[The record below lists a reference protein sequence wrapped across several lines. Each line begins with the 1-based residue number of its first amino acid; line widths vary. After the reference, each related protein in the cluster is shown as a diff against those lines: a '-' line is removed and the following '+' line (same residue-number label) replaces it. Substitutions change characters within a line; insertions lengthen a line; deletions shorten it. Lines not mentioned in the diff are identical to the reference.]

1 MIRLF
6 THRNV
11 CIYLVGETISL
22 FGDTALWLA
31 MGIWVKSLTGSNAA
45 AGLVFF
51 VFAIPSL
58 GAPLSGL
65 LVDRVRRRPLLIV
78 TNLLIGAVVLS
89 LLLVHNRNDI
99 WLIYVVMFLYGTS
112 ATLIGSAQSALLTV
126 LVPDD
131 LLGDANG
138 LLQTIRQG
146 LRLIGP
152 LTGAGLFVWLGGGA
166 VAIIDA
172 VTFLAAVITLL
183 FVRVEEPQLERS
195 EHHWIGEVL
204 AGMKHVRDTIVLRQ
218 LVIAGALALL
228 VIGFS
233 ETLIFAIVDSGLH
246 RPPAFIGILST
257 IQGVGGLLGG
267 LTAAIV
273 MKRSAEGVLAGLGL
287 LLIAFGTL
295 LLTFPSLIVVLTGVV
310 LFGTGLPWL
319 IVGVYTLIQR
329 ATPSQLQGRVYSAF
343 DVLIGTPQTISI
355 ALGAALIGVIDYRL
369 LLIVMAVVL
378 ACSAV
383 YLLTRREQWS
393 RRVQEPVPPVPEPAV
408 EHSKT

>member
-1 MIRLF
+1 MICLF
-6 THRNV
+6 THRNI

-58 GAPLSGL
+58 GSPLSGL
-65 LVDRVRRRPLLIV
+65 LVDRVRRRPLLII

-99 WLIYVVMFLYGTS
+99 WLIYAVMFLYGIS

-126 LVPDD
+126 LVPND

-172 VTFLAAVITLL
+172 ATFLAATIALL
-183 FVRVEEPQLERS
+183 LVRVEEPQPERP
-195 EHHWIGEVL
+195 EHHWVSEVL

-218 LVIAGALALL
+218 LVIACALALL
-228 VIGFS
+228 VVGFG

-287 LLIAFGTL
+287 LLITCGTL
-295 LLTFPSLIVVLTGVV
+295 LLMLPSLITVLAGMV
-310 LFGTGLPWL
+310 LFGIGLPWL
-319 IVGVYTLIQR
+319 IVGVYTLVQR
-329 ATPSQLQGRVYSAF
+329 ATPAQLQGRVYSAF
-343 DVLIGTPQTISI
+343 DVLVGTPQTISI
-355 ALGAALIGVIDYRL
+355 ALGAALIGVVDYRL

-378 ACSAV
+378 ACSAL
-383 YLLTRREQWS
+383 YLLTRREQWK
-393 RRVQEPVPPVPEPAV
+393 RRMPATIPAVAEPVV
-408 EHSKT
+408 EHSKV

>member
-65 LVDRVRRRPLLIV
+65 LVDRVRRRPLLII
-78 TNLLIGAVVLS
+78 TNLLIGAVVLL

-99 WLIYVVMFLYGTS
+99 WLIYFVIFLYGIS

-126 LVPDD
+126 LVPED

-138 LLQTIRQG
+138 VLQTIRQG
-146 LRLIGP
+146 LRLVGP
-152 LTGAGLFVWLGGGA
+152 LTGAGIFVWLGGGA

-172 VTFLAAVITLL
+172 VTFLAATIALA
-183 FVRVEEPQLERS
+183 FVHVEEPQPES
-195 EHHWIGEVL
+195 AEHHWVGEVL

-228 VIGFS
+228 VVGFG

-246 RPPAFIGILST
+246 RPPAFIGILT
-257 IQGVGGLLGG
+257 TTQGVGGLLGG

-287 LLIAFGTL
+287 LLLAFGTL
-295 LLTFPSLIVVLTGVV
+295 LLIPPSLIIVLAGMI
-310 LFGTGLPWL
+310 LFGIGLPWL
-319 IVGVYTLIQR
+319 IVGVYTLVQR

-343 DVLIGTPQTISI
+343 DVLVGTPQTISI
-355 ALGAALIGVIDYRL
+355 ALGAALIGVVDYRL
-369 LLIVMAVVL
+369 LLIMMAVVE

-383 YLLTRREQWS
+383 YLLTRREQWKPQLPS
-393 RRVQEPVPPVPEPAV
+393 KVPAVAEPVV
-408 EHSKT
+408 EHSKV

>member
-31 MGIWVKSLTGSNAA
+31 MGIWVKGLTGSNAA

-51 VFAIPSL
+51 VFALPSL

-65 LVDRVRRRPLLIV
+65 LVDRVRRRPLLII

-99 WLIYVVMFLYGTS
+99 WLIYVVMFLYGIS

-126 LVPDD
+126 LVPED

-138 LLQTIRQG
+138 VLQTIRQG
-146 LRLIGP
+146 LRLVGP

-172 VTFLAAVITLL
+172 VTFLAATIALT
-183 FVRVEEPQLERS
+183 FVRVEEPQPERS
-195 EHHWIGEVL
+195 EHHWVGEVL

-228 VIGFS
+228 VVGFG

-246 RPPAFIGILST
+246 RPPAFIGILT
-257 IQGVGGLLGG
+257 TTQGVGGLLGG

-287 LLIAFGTL
+287 LLLAFGTL
-295 LLTFPSLIVVLTGVV
+295 LLTLPSLIIVLAGMV
-310 LFGTGLPWL
+310 LFGIGLPWL
-319 IVGVYTLIQR
+319 IVGVYTLVQR
-329 ATPSQLQGRVYSAF
+329 ATPAQLQGRVYSAF
-343 DVLIGTPQTISI
+343 DVLVGTPQTISI
-355 ALGAALIGVIDYRL
+355 ALGAALIGVVDYRL
-369 LLIVMAVVL
+369 LLIVMAVVE

-393 RRVQEPVPPVPEPAV
+393 RRVSAPVPPPAV
-408 EHSKT
+408 EQSKTRQ